1 MTDQDFET
9 PALRLGR
16 PAPSD
21 TAARTARQRELGLA
35 SVPDSVFDEVARKA
49 AESTGATAA
58 MVNLVG
64 ERGQYFVGLYGKEP
78 AAGDA
83 AFLGDPG
90 RFMDMD
96 QGFCVHVVG
105 RKAAL
110 TLDDVF
116 EFSRFRGNP
125 VVDELGVRSY
135 IGVPLIDD
143 DGTVIGTVC
152 AIDPAPRSEAE
163 GNSWGNQGLQ
173 VLKEAR
179 DQVLAEIGSRQR
191 ITEILAAADGPVMI
205 TASPGLEVL
214 YANGHHEQLFGAIEQ
229 LGAPAPEA
237 FPHLAPVGI
246 LAIIE
251 HLERGGDPMVTPP
264 IPLTGPPTTT
274 ITFASVPVRVP
285 GQDAAVLTFGLTD
298 TDAVSCLARAKKIA
312 ADIGDQ
318 SDVGGL
324 SGNSGQE

>member
-1 MTDQDFET
+1 MTEHDDFQT

-21 TAARTARQRELGLA
+21 AAARAARQRELGLA
-35 SVPDSVFDEVARKA
+35 TTADSVFDEVARRA
-49 AESTGATAA
+49 AEATGATAA
-58 MVNLVG
+58 MVNMVG
-64 ERGQYFVGLYGKEP
+64 ENGQYLVGLYGKEP
-78 AAGDA
+78 ASGDA

-90 RFMDMD
+90 RYAEMD

-116 EFSRFRGNP
+116 DFSRFRGNP
-125 VVDELGVRSY
+125 IVDELGVRSY

-173 VLKEAR
+173 VLKAAR
-179 DQVLAEIGSRQR
+179 DEVLAEIGGRQK
-191 ITEILAAADGPVMI
+191 ITAAIQGAGGTAMI
-205 TASPGLEVL
+205 TARPGLEVL
-214 YANGHHEQLFGAIEQ
+214 YANTLHEQLFGVVEL
-229 LGAPAPEA
+229 LGTPAPEA

-246 LAIIE
+246 LAVIE
-251 HLERGGDPMVTPP
+251 HLDRGGEPTATPP
-264 IPLTGPPTTT
+264 IPLNDPATGS
-274 ITFASVPVRVP
+274 ITFAAVPIRVP
-285 GQDAAVLTFGLTD
+285 GHEAAVLTLGLRD
-298 TDAVSCLARAKKIA
+298 TDGATALSRAKQLA
-312 ADIGDQ
+312 AEISELADSI
-318 SDVGGL
+318 
-324 SGNSGQE
+324 

>member
-1 MTDQDFET
+1 MNDRDFET

-21 TAARTARQRELGLA
+21 AAARAARQRELGLA

-49 AESTGATAA
+49 AEATGATAA
-58 MVNLVG
+58 MVNLIG
-64 ERGQYFVGLYGKEP
+64 EGGQYFVGLYDKEP
-78 AAGDA
+78 ASGDP

-96 QGFCVHVVG
+96 QGLCVHVVG

-152 AIDPAPRSEAE
+152 AIDPAPRGESE

-173 VLKEAR
+173 VLKTAR
-179 DQVLAEIGSRQR
+179 DEVLAEIGSRQK
-191 ITEILAAADGPVMI
+191 ISAVLEAAGGPAMI
-205 TASPGLEVL
+205 TASPGQEVL
-214 YANGHHEQLFGAIEQ
+214 YANALHEQLFGVIEQ
-229 LGAPAPEA
+229 LGTPASEA
-237 FPHLAPVGI
+237 FPHLGPVGI
-246 LAIIE
+246 QAIIE
-251 HLERGGDPMVTPP
+251 HVDRGGEPTATAP
-264 IPLTGPPTTT
+264 IPLNDPATGS
-274 ITFASVPVRVP
+274 IVFAAVPVRVP
-285 GQDAAVLTFGLTD
+285 GHAAAVLTMGLRDTDGATCLSRSKQLASDIGELTD
-298 TDAVSCLARAKKIA
+298 SV
-312 ADIGDQ
+312 
-318 SDVGGL
+318 
-324 SGNSGQE
+324 

>member
-1 MTDQDFET
+1 MTDRT
-9 PALRLGR
+9 TTHPGPAAGP

-21 TAARTARQRELGLA
+21 ASARVARQRELGLA
-35 SVPDSVFDEVARKA
+35 SAPDAVFDEVARTA
-49 AESTGATAA
+49 AEATGATAA

-78 AAGDA
+78 ASGDP

-173 VLKEAR
+173 VLKAAR
-179 DQVLAEIGSRQR
+179 DEVLAEISGRQ
-191 ITEILAAADGPVMI
+191 
-205 TASPGLEVL
+205 
-214 YANGHHEQLFGAIEQ
+214 
-229 LGAPAPEA
+229 
-237 FPHLAPVGI
+237 
-246 LAIIE
+246 
-251 HLERGGDPMVTPP
+251 
-264 IPLTGPPTTT
+264 
-274 ITFASVPVRVP
+274 
-285 GQDAAVLTFGLTD
+285 
-298 TDAVSCLARAKKIA
+298 KIA
-312 ADIGDQ
+312 GVLEGVGDT
-318 SDVGGL
+318 GR
-324 SGNSGQE
+324 

>member
-1 MTDQDFET
+1 MTDRDDFQT

-21 TAARTARQRELGLA
+21 ASARAARQRELGLA
-35 SVPDSVFDEVARKA
+35 NTPDSVFDEVARRA
-49 AESTGATAA
+49 AEATGATAA

-64 ERGQYFVGLYGKEP
+64 ESGQYFVGLYGREP
-78 AAGDA
+78 GAGDP
-83 AFLGDPG
+83 AFLGEPG

-173 VLKEAR
+173 VLKAAR
-179 DQVLAEIGSRQR
+179 DEVLAEIGGRQK
-191 ITEILAAADGPVMI
+191 IAGALENAGGTAMIAARPH
-205 TASPGLEVL
+205 LEVL
-214 YANGHHEQLFGAIEQ
+214 YANTLHDQLFGAVEM
-229 LGAPAPEA
+229 LGTPAPEA

-246 LAIIE
+246 LAVIE
-251 HLERGGDPMVTPP
+251 VLDRGGEPAATTP
-264 IPLTGPPTTT
+264 IPLNEPATGTVV
-274 ITFASVPVRVP
+274 FAAVPVRVP
-285 GQDAAVLTFGLTD
+285 GHESAVLTLGLRDTDGATVLTRAHQLASDINDLTD
-298 TDAVSCLARAKKIA
+298 TI
-312 ADIGDQ
+312 
-318 SDVGGL
+318 
-324 SGNSGQE
+324 